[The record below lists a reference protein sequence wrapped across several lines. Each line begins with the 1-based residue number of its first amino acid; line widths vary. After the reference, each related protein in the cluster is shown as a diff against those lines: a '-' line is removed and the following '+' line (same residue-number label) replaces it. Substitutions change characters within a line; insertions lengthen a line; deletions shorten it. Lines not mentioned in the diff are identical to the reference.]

1 MTIMVRQ
8 LAPTPDGLPIEIY
21 AFTNVTAWIA
31 YEQIQSDIFD
41 HLFAI
46 LPQFHLR
53 VHQTPT
59 GFDMRGIAAHFA
71 VRESESERGTVVGVK
86 IHILPVDFRPRIS
99 LRCG

>member
-1 MTIMVRQ
+1 MVRQ
-8 LAPTPDGLPIEIY
+8 LAPTPDGLPVEIY
-21 AFTNVTAWIA
+21 AFTNVTAWIS

-46 LPQFHLR
+46 LPQFRLR

-71 VRESESERGTVVGVK
+71 RECESERRAG
-86 IHILPVDFRPRIS
+86 L
-99 LRCG
+99 